1 MLTSSSYSWPK
12 RVVIDTSILGAVEMG
27 IGRAIQCMSSKLL
40 FDKCDTIVN
49 CTLNTFGQGM
59 DICGEGVFQVGKFT
73 ATMIPKGFFYAADWL
88 ASGKISAA
96 DESLK
101 IQKFFTLIGNDLSS
115 FINFTTKGSWGLFT
129 NYGVPAMGTA
139 AKYSVLGIGTAAKA
153 GFDGL
158 WWTVSSRLGIVTL
171 TCASIYLAVK
181 ARSFLSEFPVPKD
194 MKISF

>member
-1 MLTSSSYSWPK
+1 MLASSSSGYSWPK
-12 RVVIDTSILGAVEMG
+12 RVVINTAILGAVGMG
-27 IGRAIQCMSSKLL
+27 IGRGIQCMSSKLL

-49 CTLNTFGQGM
+49 CTLNTFGHGM

-101 IQKFFTLIGNDLSS
+101 IQEFFTLIGNDLSS
-115 FINFTTKGSWGLFT
+115 LTKFAAKVSWWLFT
-129 NYGVPAMGTA
+129 NYGVPA
-139 AKYSVLGIGTAAKA
+139 IGTVAKA

-158 WWTVSSRLGIVTL
+158 WWTVYSRLGLTL
-171 TCASIYLAVK
+171 IASASIICTVISVRK
-181 ARSFLSEFPVPKD
+181 FLSEIVPVPKD
-194 MKISF
+194 IKISFYTHRE